1 MKRDVLSAVLLITLL
16 CTSVL
21 GTSCQNKPSSPTLS
35 GTSSWGVSSGDN
47 NAEGSGST
55 SSGTVAPTATPE
67 PTDTPTP
74 TPIPIPT
81 ETPTPSPT
89 PTPVPEYIEPI
100 IEGGPVWYNGYVDPR
115 TVRAEVVSDP
125 SDIAVLVNKYYASPS
140 WYVPE
145 LVVAKYSDAQ
155 KLRPEAAAAWEA
167 MHDACMADIGEDLY
181 LISGYRSWE
190 TQTASFNNAIPRR
203 GLDKAVCKN
212 AYPGRS
218 EHPLGL
224 ALDINIRSDPE
235 IRDNFVYTRAGEW
248 VLEHGHEY
256 GFIWRYPQDYGHI
269 TGYGVEGWHF
279 RYVGVDVATEMYE
292 NNIMTLEEYYGK
304 PQLMPNEYN
313 E

>member
-1 MKRDVLSAVLLITLL
+1 MKRNTLPVIL
-16 CTSVL
+16 AAAIMFTAISVC
-21 GTSCQNKPSSPTLS
+21 SCDKKSSPD
-35 GTSSWGVSSGDN
+35 TSFSLPASSDTAAISDTVSPVS
-47 NAEGSGST
+47 ASST
-55 SSGTVAPTATPE
+55 TESTEAPE
-67 PTDTPTP
+67 
-74 TPIPIPT
+74 PT
-81 ETPTPSPT
+81 ETPTPTPSPT
-89 PTPVPEYIEPI
+89 PTGTPTPTPSPTPVPEYIEPI
-100 IEGGPVWYNGYVDPR
+100 IEGGPAWYDGYVDPR
-115 TVRAEVVSDP
+115 TIRAEVVSDP

-145 LVVAKYSDAQ
+145 LVYAKYSDSQ
-155 KLRPEAAAAWEA
+155 QLRPEAAAAWEA
-167 MHDACMADIGEDLY
+167 MHDACMEDIGQDLY

-235 IRDNFVYTRAGEW
+235 IRDNFVYTEAGQW
-248 VLEHGHEY
+248 VLKHGHEY
-256 GFIWRYPQDYGHI
+256 GFIWRYPKDYGHI

-279 RYVGVDVATEMYE
+279 RYVGVDVATEMYL

-304 PQLMPNEYN
+304 PQIMPDDYN

>member
-1 MKRDVLSAVLLITLL
+1 MKRNFLPVILAAAILITSI
-16 CTSVL
+16 SV
-21 GTSCQNKPSSPTLS
+21 TACDKKSSS
-35 GTSSWGVSSGDN
+35 GTSVSLPVSSDTPVVSDP
-47 NAEGSGST
+47 AST
-55 SSGTVAPTATPE
+55 TPEAGTTENTEAPT
-67 PTDTPTP
+67 
-74 TPIPIPT
+74 PT
-81 ETPTPSPT
+81 ETPTPTLSPT
-89 PTPVPEYIEPI
+89 PSGTPTPVPSPTPVPEYIEPI
-100 IEGGPVWYNGYVDPR
+100 LEGGPAWYNGYVDPR

-145 LVVAKYSDAQ
+145 LVWAKYSADQ
-155 KLRPEAAAAWEA
+155 RLRPEAAAAWEE
-167 MHDACMADIGEDLY
+167 MHDACMADIGQDLY

-235 IRDNFVYTRAGEW
+235 IRDNFVYTEAGQW
-248 VLEHGHEY
+248 VLQHGHEY
-256 GFIWRYPQDYGHI
+256 GFIWRYPADYGSV

-279 RYVGVDVATEMYE
+279 RYVGVDVATEMYL

-304 PQLMPNEYN
+304 PQILPDAYN

>member
-1 MKRDVLSAVLLITLL
+1 MKRGIRLIALLTTCAFL
-16 CTSVL
+16 CL
-21 GTSCQNKPSSPTLS
+21 P
-35 GTSSWGVSSGDN
+35 GVACKKEESSSGP
-47 NAEGSGST
+47 E
-55 SSGTVAPTATPE
+55 SSQSTVATSGA
-67 PTDTPTP
+67 TDTSDATSDAASE
-74 TPIPIPT
+74 TSF
-81 ETPTPSPT
+81 TPTPSPEPT
-89 PTPVPEYIEPI
+89 STPTPEYTPTPSPSPTPVPEYVEPI
-100 IEGGPVWYNGYVDPR
+100 IEGGAVWYNGYVDPR
-115 TVRAEVVSDP
+115 TVRAELVSNPD
-125 SDIAVLVNKYYASPS
+125 DIAVLVNKYYASPE

-145 LVVAKYSDAQ
+145 LVYAKYSDSQ
-155 KLRPEAAAAWEA
+155 QLRPEAAAAWEA

-190 TQTASFNNAIPRR
+190 TQTYSFNNAITRR
-203 GLDKAVCKN
+203 GLDKTCCKN

-224 ALDINIRSDPE
+224 ALDINIKSDPE
-235 IRDNFVYTRAGEW
+235 IRDNFVYTKAGQW

-279 RYVGVDVATEMYE
+279 RYVGVDVATEMYD

-304 PQLMPNEYN
+304 PQILPTDYN

>member
-1 MKRDVLSAVLLITLL
+1 MPAVLAIAIVS
-16 CTSVL
+16 TSVFCCACNDKK
-21 GTSCQNKPSSPTLS
+21 TI
-35 GTSSWGVSSGDN
+35 
-47 NAEGSGST
+47 GST
-55 SSGTVAPTATPE
+55 GNVTWTAPSKASENLQSEPSETTPVETPPPTPSPE

-74 TPIPIPT
+74 
-81 ETPTPSPT
+81 SPA
-89 PTPVPEYIEPI
+89 PTPVPEYVEPI
-100 IEGGPVWYNGYVDPR
+100 IEGGPFWYSVYVDPR
-115 TVRAEVVSDP
+115 SVRAEVVSNP
-125 SDIAVLVNKYYASPS
+125 EDIAVLVNKYYTTTAE
-140 WYVPE
+140 YVPE
-145 LVVAKYSDAQ
+145 LVWAKYSANQ
-155 KLRPEAAAAWEA
+155 QLRPEAATAWEQ
-167 MHDACMADIGEDLY
+167 MHDACLADIGEDLY
-181 LISGYRSWE
+181 LISGYRSWA

-235 IRDNFVYTRAGEW
+235 IRDNFVYTKAGEW

-256 GFIWRYPQDYGHI
+256 GFIWRYPKDYGHI

-279 RYVGVDVATEMYE
+279 RYVGVDVATEMYD

-304 PQLMPNEYN
+304 PQILPDDYN

>member
-1 MKRDVLSAVLLITLL
+1 MKRNSLSIVLVMAIVL
-16 CTSVL
+16 TSVF
-21 GTSCQNKPSSPTLS
+21 GTSCKKQPSDDSVPS
-35 GTSSWGVSSGDN
+35 IPAS
-47 NAEGSGST
+47 ST
-55 SSGTVAPTATPE
+55 SGNEADSTKSSTTAQTSE
-67 PTDTPTP
+67 TTEAATPTP
-74 TPIPIPT
+74 TS
-81 ETPTPSPT
+81 TPTPSPT
-89 PTPVPEYIEPI
+89 PTGTPTPTPSPTPVPEYIEPI
-100 IEGGPVWYNGYVDPR
+100 LEGGPAWYNGYVDPR

-145 LVVAKYSDAQ
+145 LVYAKYSDSQ
-155 KLRPEAAAAWEA
+155 QLRPEAAAAWEA
-167 MHDACMADIGEDLY
+167 MHDACMADIGQDLY

-235 IRDNFVYTRAGEW
+235 IRDNFVYTEAGQW
-248 VLEHGHEY
+248 VLQHGHEY
-256 GFIWRYPQDYGHI
+256 GFIWRYPADYGHI

-279 RYVGVDVATEMYE
+279 RYVGTDVATEMYL

-304 PQLMPNEYN
+304 PQILPDSYN